1 MPKSCKRGNLF
12 CNKLHL
18 EIHERFASLVQEEAT
33 QNVPEPSQGDQT
45 GIQGIPVE
53 VRDMA
58 SKIGFEI
65 GSRPFQLFYT
75 AYEKWKSDF
84 KPAFNSPGSAKAT
97 MDMFS
102 TLYEMGFRER
112 DLLDQQQVNRFKES
126 VKPKMVHMVPPN
138 FINGLEA
145 AFEAVANPNPRKRK
159 NSWDSQEGDGDDGER
174 DGTKDASGS
183 GTSQGVQRAKRY
195 ILEKLYKFFD
205 PVLKDFNSASKIYLE
220 VTEKEIEDFMVTLGG
235 RDRTVAGFHLDS
247 EATDQDIHACVRKSL
262 VERWNNR
269 KKWIGNLQ
277 QQANVEDAL
286 RFNSFGADEEEFEKY
301 QSSQSHLEYLQ
312 KSLGPLNNED
322 DKFVFIVEGKDSP
335 VLLAGGVVF
344 GSLENIV
351 HDTDKVSVFIMHRAN
366 NSKKTSM
373 VLPSGTIKVGKEL
386 KKHTVVELPVQS
398 LLGRFNK
405 QQVKEWAFSHGCTN
419 VLWNDSM
426 VQYKGKLALV
436 A

>member
-1 MPKSCKRGNLF
+1 MWC
-12 CNKLHL
+12 H
-18 EIHERFASLVQEEAT
+18 Q
-33 QNVPEPSQGDQT
+33 
-45 GIQGIPVE
+45 
-53 VRDMA
+53 
-58 SKIGFEI
+58 
-65 GSRPFQLFYT
+65 
-75 AYEKWKSDF
+75 
-84 KPAFNSPGSAKAT
+84 
-97 MDMFS
+97 
-102 TLYEMGFRER
+102 
-112 DLLDQQQVNRFKES
+112 
-126 VKPKMVHMVPPN
+126 
-138 FINGLEA
+138 INGLEA
-145 AFEAVANPNPRKRK
+145 AFKAVANPNPQKRK
-159 NSWDSQEGDGDDGER
+159 NSWDSQEGDGD
-174 DGTKDASGS
+174 
-183 GTSQGVQRAKRY
+183 
-195 ILEKLYKFFD
+195 
-205 PVLKDFNSASKIYLE
+205 DFNSASKIYLE
-220 VTEKEIEDFMVTLGG
+220 VTEKEIEDFMVTL
-235 RDRTVAGFHLDS
+235 
-247 EATDQDIHACVRKSL
+247 EATDQDIHAHVRKSL

-286 RFNSFGADEEEFEKY
+286 RFNSFGADKEEFEKY

-344 GSLENIV
+344 GSLV
-351 HDTDKVSVFIMHRAN
+351 HDTDKVSVFILHRAN

-398 LLGRFNK
+398 LLGRFSK

>member
-1 MPKSCKRGNLF
+1 
-12 CNKLHL
+12 
-18 EIHERFASLVQEEAT
+18 
-33 QNVPEPSQGDQT
+33 
-45 GIQGIPVE
+45 
-53 VRDMA
+53 
-58 SKIGFEI
+58 
-65 GSRPFQLFYT
+65 
-75 AYEKWKSDF
+75 
-84 KPAFNSPGSAKAT
+84 
-97 MDMFS
+97 
-102 TLYEMGFRER
+102 
-112 DLLDQQQVNRFKES
+112 
-126 VKPKMVHMVPPN
+126 MVHMVPPN

-174 DGTKDASGS
+174 DGTKAASGS

-247 EATDQDIHACVRKSL
+247 EATDQDIHARVRKSL

-344 GSLENIV
+344 GSL
-351 HDTDKVSVFIMHRAN
+351 
-366 NSKKTSM
+366 
-373 VLPSGTIKVGKEL
+373 
-386 KKHTVVELPVQS
+386 
-398 LLGRFNK
+398 
-405 QQVKEWAFSHGCTN
+405 
-419 VLWNDSM
+419 
-426 VQYKGKLALV
+426 
-436 A
+436 

>member
-1 MPKSCKRGNLF
+1 M
-12 CNKLHL
+12 
-18 EIHERFASLVQEEAT
+18 EAI
-33 QNVPEPSQGDQT
+33 QNVPEPSPGDLP
-45 GIQGIPVE
+45 GLQGIPVE

-65 GSRPFQLFYT
+65 GCRPFQLFYT

-112 DLLDQQQVNRFKES
+112 DLLDQQQVNRVSLKTFKES

-159 NSWDSQEGDGDDGER
+159 NSWDSQEGDGDDGEH

-205 PVLKDFNSASKIYLE
+205 PVLKDFNS
-220 VTEKEIEDFMVTLGG
+220 
-235 RDRTVAGFHLDS
+235 
-247 EATDQDIHACVRKSL
+247 
-262 VERWNNR
+262 
-269 KKWIGNLQ
+269 
-277 QQANVEDAL
+277 
-286 RFNSFGADEEEFEKY
+286 ADEEEFEKY

-386 KKHTVVELPVQS
+386 KKHMVVELPVQS

>member
-1 MPKSCKRGNLF
+1 MWC
-12 CNKLHL
+12 H
-18 EIHERFASLVQEEAT
+18 Q
-33 QNVPEPSQGDQT
+33 
-45 GIQGIPVE
+45 
-53 VRDMA
+53 
-58 SKIGFEI
+58 
-65 GSRPFQLFYT
+65 
-75 AYEKWKSDF
+75 
-84 KPAFNSPGSAKAT
+84 
-97 MDMFS
+97 
-102 TLYEMGFRER
+102 
-112 DLLDQQQVNRFKES
+112 
-126 VKPKMVHMVPPN
+126 
-138 FINGLEA
+138 INGLEA
-145 AFEAVANPNPRKRK
+145 AFKAVANPNPRKRK
-159 NSWDSQEGDGDDGER
+159 NSWDSQEGDGDD
-174 DGTKDASGS
+174 
-183 GTSQGVQRAKRY
+183 Y
-195 ILEKLYKFFD
+195 
-205 PVLKDFNSASKIYLE
+205 NSASKIYLK

-247 EATDQDIHACVRKSL
+247 EATDQDIHAPVGKSL
-262 VERWNNR
+262 IERWNNC

-301 QSSQSHLEYLQ
+301 QSSQSHLESLQ

-344 GSLENIV
+344 GSLEN
-351 HDTDKVSVFIMHRAN
+351 TDKVSIFILHRVN

-373 VLPSGTIKVGKEL
+373 VLPSGTIKIGKEL
-386 KKHTVVELPVQS
+386 KKHTVVELPLQS
-398 LLGRFNK
+398 LLGRFSK